1 MRYKILHDLIYITI
15 RKVLKLVLVITM
27 DSERT
32 YQYNKLKNKR
42 IEFLSDYRINKNLR
56 RCIC

>member
-1 MRYKILHDLIYITI
+1 
-15 RKVLKLVLVITM
+15 M

-56 RCIC
+56 RRIC

>member
-1 MRYKILHDLIYITI
+1 MRYKILHDLINITI
-15 RKVLKLVLVITM
+15 RKVLELVLVITM

-56 RCIC
+56 RRIC

>member
-1 MRYKILHDLIYITI
+1 MRYKILHDLINITI
-15 RKVLKLVLVITM
+15 RKVLELVLVITM

-42 IEFLSDYRINKNLR
+42 IGFLSDYRINKNLR

>member
-15 RKVLKLVLVITM
+15 RKVLELVLVITM

>member
-1 MRYKILHDLIYITI
+1 MRYKILHDLINITI
-15 RKVLKLVLVITM
+15 RKVLELVLVITM

-56 RCIC
+56 LRSC

>member
-1 MRYKILHDLIYITI
+1 MRYKILHNLINLTI
-15 RKVLKLVLVITM
+15 RKVLELVLVITM

>member
-1 MRYKILHDLIYITI
+1 MRYKILHDLINITI
-15 RKVLKLVLVITM
+15 RKVLELVLVITM

>member
-1 MRYKILHDLIYITI
+1 MRYKILHDLINITI
-15 RKVLKLVLVITM
+15 RKVLELVLVITM
-27 DSERT
+27 DSERV

-56 RCIC
+56 LRSC